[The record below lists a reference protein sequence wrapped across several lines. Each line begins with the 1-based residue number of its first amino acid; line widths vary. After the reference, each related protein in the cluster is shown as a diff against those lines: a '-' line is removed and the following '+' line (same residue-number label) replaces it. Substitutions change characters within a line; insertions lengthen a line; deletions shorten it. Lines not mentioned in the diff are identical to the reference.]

1 MLSGSL
7 FLMCFDDYCNIVLS
21 HSYLGGFFKSMTA
34 KKVLVID
41 DSIMIR
47 KMVKS
52 ILSGKYE
59 VLEASDG
66 KSGLDA
72 ARKIFPDLILLD
84 FVMPKYN
91 GYQTLQAIRRVEG
104 LQNVPVIM
112 ISGLKEQVTEHVPE
126 PFTEFDFLEKPFEA
140 DVLVA
145 RIQNFLPPEAV
156 QQVASEPSRS
166 ASTTIRQTHAISEE
180 PSMQTILNRLTS
192 TETLLVQGIENLIQ
206 REVVARFNELNAR
219 IVHQDNVIK
228 TLNQRMDKISD
239 QIDHQNKGLMMILRE
254 LKSMQGK

>member
-1 MLSGSL
+1 
-7 FLMCFDDYCNIVLS
+7 
-21 HSYLGGFFKSMTA
+21 
-34 KKVLVID
+34 
-41 DSIMIR
+41 MIR

-52 ILSGKYE
+52 ILAGKYD

-72 ARKIFPDLILLD
+72 ARKVFPDLILLD

-104 LQNVPVIM
+104 LQKVPVIM

-140 DVLVA
+140 DVLVS
-145 RIQNFLPPEAV
+145 RIQNFLNPV
-156 QQVASEPSRS
+156 SEPAQTVTTPVTRV
-166 ASTTIRQTHAISEE
+166 AETVSTVQPVQPQPIAAEVQPTL
-180 PSMQTILNRLTS
+180 QTIIHRLTA

-206 REVVARFNELNAR
+206 REVVARFNELNTR
-219 IVHQDNVIK
+219 IDHQDNEIK
-228 TLNQRMDKISD
+228 ALNQRMSKISE
-239 QIDHQNKGLMMILRE
+239 QIDHQNKGLMVILRE
-254 LKSMQGK
+254 LKALQNK

>member
-1 MLSGSL
+1 
-7 FLMCFDDYCNIVLS
+7 
-21 HSYLGGFFKSMTA
+21 MTA

-52 ILSGKYE
+52 ILAGKYD

-72 ARKIFPDLILLD
+72 ARRAFPDLILLD

-104 LQNVPVIM
+104 LQKVPVIM

-140 DVLVA
+140 DVLVS
-145 RIQNFLPPEAV
+145 RIQNFLNTEPEP
-156 QQVASEPSRS
+156 ASTATSRS
-166 ASTTIRQTHAISEE
+166 SSSSVTPVIRDVQPASEE
-180 PSMQTILNRLTS
+180 PSLQMILNRLTS

-206 REVVARFNELNAR
+206 REVVARINELNTR
-219 IVHQDNVIK
+219 VDHQDQAIRM
-228 TLNQRMDKISD
+228 LNQRMDKISE
-239 QIDHQNKGLMMILRE
+239 QIDHQNKGLMLILRE
-254 LKSMQGK
+254 LKSLQGK

>member
-1 MLSGSL
+1 
-7 FLMCFDDYCNIVLS
+7 
-21 HSYLGGFFKSMTA
+21 MTA

-52 ILSGKYE
+52 ILAGKYD

-72 ARKIFPDLILLD
+72 ARRSFPDLILLD

-104 LQNVPVIM
+104 LQKVPVIM
-112 ISGLKEQVTEHVPE
+112 SSGLKEQVTEHVPE

-145 RIQNFLPPEAV
+145 RIQNFLAPEPPQSISA
-156 QQVASEPSRS
+156 ASR
-166 ASTTIRQTHAISEE
+166 ASTAPREVRHAEE
-180 PSMQTILNRLTS
+180 PSLQMIVNRLTS

-206 REVVARFNELNAR
+206 REVVARFNELNTR
-219 IVHQDNVIK
+219 IDHQDHQISS
-228 TLNQRMDKISD
+228 LAQRMDRITE
-239 QIDHQNKGLMMILRE
+239 QLEHQNKGLMVILRE
-254 LKSMQGK
+254 LKSLQGK

>member
-1 MLSGSL
+1 MRYR
-7 FLMCFDDYCNIVLS
+7 DRCNMIVS
-21 HSYLGGFFKSMTA
+21 HIYLGGLFKSMTA
-34 KKVLVID
+34 KKILVID

-52 ILSGKYE
+52 ILSGKYD

-91 GYQTLQAIRRVEG
+91 GYQTLQAIRRVDG

-145 RIQNFLPPEAV
+145 RIQNFLTPEPV
-156 QQVASEPSRS
+156 QPISAATARSLPVANREV
-166 ASTTIRQTHAISEE
+166 
-180 PSMQTILNRLTS
+180 QTISQEPNLQMVLNRLTS

-206 REVVARFNELNAR
+206 REVVARFNELNTL
-219 IVHQDNVIK
+219 IEHQDNAIN
-228 TLNQRMDKISD
+228 TLNQRMDKISE
-239 QIDHQNKGLMMILRE
+239 QIDHQNKGLMVILRE
-254 LKSMQGK
+254 LKSLQGK

>member
-1 MLSGSL
+1 
-7 FLMCFDDYCNIVLS
+7 
-21 HSYLGGFFKSMTA
+21 MTA

-52 ILSGKYE
+52 ILSGKYD

-72 ARKIFPDLILLD
+72 ARRAFPDLILLD

-104 LQNVPVIM
+104 LQKVPVIM

-140 DVLVA
+140 DVLVS
-145 RIQNFLPPEAV
+145 RIQNFLPPDA
-156 QQVASEPSRS
+156 APPISAATSRS
-166 ASTTIRQTHAISEE
+166 APTATREVQPQHSEE
-180 PSMQTILNRLTS
+180 PSLQMIVNRLTS

-206 REVVARFNELNAR
+206 REVVARFNELNTR
-219 IVHQDNVIK
+219 IDHQDQVINSL
-228 TLNQRMDKISD
+228 TQRMDKISE
-239 QIDHQNKGLMMILRE
+239 QLDHQNKGLMVILRE
-254 LKSMQGK
+254 LKNLQGK

>member
-1 MLSGSL
+1 
-7 FLMCFDDYCNIVLS
+7 
-21 HSYLGGFFKSMTA
+21 MTA

-52 ILSGKYE
+52 ILAGKYE

-72 ARKIFPDLILLD
+72 ARRTFPDLILLD

-104 LQNVPVIM
+104 LQKVPVIM

-140 DVLVA
+140 DVLVS
-145 RIQNFLPPEAV
+145 RIQNFLTPEPVQPVSAATSRFAPAV
-156 QQVASEPSRS
+156 PREVQHV
-166 ASTTIRQTHAISEE
+166 EE
-180 PSMQTILNRLTS
+180 PSLQMIVNKLTA
-192 TETLLVQGIENLIQ
+192 TETLLVQGIENLVQ
-206 REVVARFNELNAR
+206 REVVARFNELNTR
-219 IVHQDNVIK
+219 IDHQDHAIAAL
-228 TLNQRMDKISD
+228 TQRMEKISE

-254 LKSMQGK
+254 LKSLQSK

>member
-1 MLSGSL
+1 
-7 FLMCFDDYCNIVLS
+7 
-21 HSYLGGFFKSMTA
+21 MTA

-52 ILSGKYE
+52 ILAGKYD

-72 ARKIFPDLILLD
+72 ARRAFPDLILLD

-104 LQNVPVIM
+104 LQKVPVIM

-145 RIQNFLPPEAV
+145 RIQNFLTPEPT
-156 QQVASEPSRS
+156 QQSVSAASRTAPAP
-166 ASTTIRQTHAISEE
+166 ASTSAASREMPRTEE
-180 PSMQTILNRLTS
+180 PSLQTIINRLTA

-206 REVVARFNELNAR
+206 REVVARFNELNTR
-219 IVHQDNVIK
+219 IDHQDNAIK
-228 TLNQRMDKISD
+228 SLTQRMEKISE
-239 QIDHQNKGLMMILRE
+239 QIDHQNKGLMVILRE
-254 LKSMQGK
+254 LKSLQGK

>member
-1 MLSGSL
+1 
-7 FLMCFDDYCNIVLS
+7 
-21 HSYLGGFFKSMTA
+21 MTA

-52 ILSGKYE
+52 ILAGKYD

-72 ARKIFPDLILLD
+72 ARKTFPDLILLD

-104 LQNVPVIM
+104 LQKVPVIM

-145 RIQNFLPPEAV
+145 RIHNFLHPV
-156 QQVASEPSRS
+156 SEPVQNVKTPVARVTET
-166 ASTTIRQTHAISEE
+166 ASTAQLAQPQPIAAEAQPTL
-180 PSMQTILNRLTS
+180 QTIIHRLTA
-192 TETLLVQGIENLIQ
+192 TETLLVQGIENLVQ
-206 REVVARFNELNAR
+206 REVVARFNELNTR
-219 IVHQDNVIK
+219 IDHQDNEIK
-228 TLNQRMDKISD
+228 VLNQRMSKISE
-239 QIDHQNKGLMMILRE
+239 QIDHQNKGLMVILRE
-254 LKSMQGK
+254 LKALQNK

>member
-1 MLSGSL
+1 
-7 FLMCFDDYCNIVLS
+7 
-21 HSYLGGFFKSMTA
+21 MTA

-52 ILSGKYE
+52 ILAGKYD

-72 ARKIFPDLILLD
+72 ARRAFPDLILLD

-104 LQNVPVIM
+104 LQKVPVIM

-145 RIQNFLPPEAV
+145 RIQNFLAPEPAQPISAASRASAPPAV
-156 QQVASEPSRS
+156 
-166 ASTTIRQTHAISEE
+166 RQMPRTEE
-180 PSMQTILNRLTS
+180 QPTLQTIVNRLTA
-192 TETLLVQGIENLIQ
+192 TETLLVQGIENLVQ
-206 REVVARFNELNAR
+206 REVVARFNELNTR
-219 IVHQDNVIK
+219 IDHQDNAIK
-228 TLNQRMDKISD
+228 SLTQRMEKISE
-239 QIDHQNKGLMMILRE
+239 QIDHQNKGLMVILRE
-254 LKSMQGK
+254 LKSLQGK

>member
-1 MLSGSL
+1 MLSVSL

-21 HSYLGGFFKSMTA
+21 HSYLGEFFKSITA

-52 ILSGKYE
+52 ILSGKYD

-145 RIQNFLPPEAV
+145 RIQNFLPPETR
-156 QQVASEPSRS
+156 QQVASESSRS
-166 ASTTIRQTHAISEE
+166 ASNTVRQTQTISEE
-180 PSMQTILNRLTS
+180 PSMQMILNRLTS

-206 REVVARFNELNAR
+206 REVVARFSELNAR
-219 IVHQDNVIK
+219 VVHQDNMIK
-228 TLNQRMDKISD
+228 TLNQRMDKISE